1 MKNISI
7 RATPAD
13 SIAANCSERS
23 QVCIRAFQ
31 EMIPDMTLSS
41 SLYSTGGSLTPSVSN
56 SFLPS
61 ATALAQHVSGS
72 STRLA
77 SSPTTLCMTAASDIP
92 GRLATIMSR
101 PLSDALSSA
110 GGASTT
116 PAGGVSTSL
125 SLLLRGG
132 ALRGGGG
139 TPKLDL
145 DRVAFRLEGMEI
157 YSLVMA
163 LFMGAALTLLGATP
177 IKIHP
182 WTEMKKS
189 RSKFAETI
197 ASCCFYAFCT
207 YAVISSGFTTILFTL
222 TSLYCKTAV
231 GMGADDRYLAF
242 LDATG
247 MIRFFGFN
255 AFMRS
260 ITTFCISV
268 RSRSC
273 NTVSFDLLQI
283 FLSNPHQTFLFLL
296 IMRYSLSFLHSL
308 IAMDG
313 CDGLSPGCLPLR
325 RMFTGASF
333 RP

>member
-7 RATPAD
+7 RATPGVAN
-13 SIAANCSERS
+13 AASTTFAILHS
-23 QVCIRAFQ
+23 AFK
-31 EMIPDMTLSS
+31 EMILDMTLSS
-41 SLYSTGGSLTPSVSN
+41 SLYSSGGSLAPSVSN

-61 ATALAQHVSGS
+61 ASALAQHVLVS

-77 SSPTTLCMTAASDIP
+77 SPTTLCMTAASDIP
-92 GRLATIMSR
+92 GRLATMMRR
-101 PLSDALSSA
+101 PISDALSSA
-110 GGASTT
+110 GSVPTTSTSSL
-116 PAGGVSTSL
+116 STSL

-163 LFMGAALTLLGATP
+163 LFMGAALTLLGGTP
-177 IKIHP
+177 IKIHS
-182 WTEMKKS
+182 WAEMKKS

-197 ASCCFYAFCT
+197 ASCFFYAFCT

-260 ITTFCISV
+260 ITTFCISFCI
-268 RSRSC
+268 S
-273 NTVSFDLLQI
+273 
-283 FLSNPHQTFLFLL
+283 TFLNCEGRLRWIVPWMPTFATYVYWGKLSAL
-296 IMRYSLSFLHSL
+296 IDAATAIIFAPS
-308 IAMDG
+308 
-313 CDGLSPGCLPLR
+313 
-325 RMFTGASF
+325 
-333 RP
+333 